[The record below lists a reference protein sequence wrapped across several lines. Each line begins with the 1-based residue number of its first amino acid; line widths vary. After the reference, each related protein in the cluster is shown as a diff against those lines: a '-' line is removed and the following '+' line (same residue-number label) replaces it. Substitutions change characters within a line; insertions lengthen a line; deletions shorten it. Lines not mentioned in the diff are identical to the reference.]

1 MMLIVKSKERGWYKP
16 RHEIDLPMFMHCC
29 GGHIEVKDISEYM
42 PVFACHNIQPMFQ
55 DETL

>member
-1 MMLIVKSKERGWYKP
+1 MMLIIKSKERGWYKP

-29 GGHIEVKDISEYM
+29 KGSIEVRDIHAYM
-42 PVFACHNIQPMFQ
+42 PVFNNHNIQIMIQ